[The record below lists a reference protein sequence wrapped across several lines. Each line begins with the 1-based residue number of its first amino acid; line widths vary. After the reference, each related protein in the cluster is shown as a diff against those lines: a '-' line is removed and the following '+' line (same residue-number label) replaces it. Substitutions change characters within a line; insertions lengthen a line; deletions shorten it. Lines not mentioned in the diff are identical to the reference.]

1 MFSDLFLSASTITQQ
16 VDSTRFLKTQQCIVL
31 SHATSFIT
39 IYRSNFFIS
48 TIIQSA
54 FSTSIII
61 HHSFNPP
68 SLLINRFLF
77 DNYNLQQNMGYKNP
91 TIPCDY
97 LASAAR
103 SASITIN
110 SPYPYSISAK
120 EHPDSIFYASQ
131 VLPLYLI
138 YLFFSRSNCIFKYF
152 DTGFPSFAAIS
163 A

>member
-1 MFSDLFLSASTITQQ
+1 MRGTVKSLLRCHGVRLHGFS
-16 VDSTRFLKTQQCIVL
+16 
-31 SHATSFIT
+31 SFIT
-39 IYRSNFFIS
+39 TTRSTCTIIIMKS

-120 EHPDSIFYASQ
+120 EHPESIFYASQ

-152 DTGFPSFAAIS
+152 DGYSFWGG
-163 A
+163 

>member
-16 VDSTRFLKTQQCIVL
+16 VGSTRFLKTQQCIAL

-77 DNYNLQQNMGYKNP
+77 DNYNLHQNMGYKNP
-91 TIPCDY
+91 TISCNYLRFY
-97 LASAAR
+97 LATTAK
-103 SASITIN
+103 SASTTLN
-110 SPYPYSISAK
+110 
-120 EHPDSIFYASQ
+120 
-131 VLPLYLI
+131 LPLSLHLPAGTQDI
-138 YLFFSRSNCIFKYF
+138 HSK
-152 DTGFPSFAAIS
+152 S
-163 A
+163 AQMPVFCQNILLSGTSA